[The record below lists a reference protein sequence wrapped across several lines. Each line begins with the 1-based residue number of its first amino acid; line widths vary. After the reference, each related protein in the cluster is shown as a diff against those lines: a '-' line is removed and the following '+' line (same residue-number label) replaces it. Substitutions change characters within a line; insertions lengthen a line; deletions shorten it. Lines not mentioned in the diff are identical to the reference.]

1 MVNWEELVSVKWDM
15 RSDNEILFD
24 LISPQ
29 KTAIN
34 KINVRKKGNVVES
47 IEGDGE
53 RNACVGLQL
62 LYSLHNSHYI
72 TGKSMPVYEFILDEG
87 DSSSYRVLSSK
98 TLADVVEAL
107 IGVYYVENGKQA
119 ANHFMKWVRF
129 EVDFDSATEME
140 MKVRELQERCQ
151 QQAEGLEYK
160 ATRNG
165 NLVTVQVFVDGVQ
178 VSIAQNSQKKM
189 AQKLTARN
197 ALAVLKMKETEAAAK
212 KKENEENG
220 KKKNGSQTFTRQTL
234 NDICL
239 RRNWPM
245 PLYRC
250 VSEGGPTHAKRF
262 IFAMRVNTSDKGKT
276 LIAVLLIKSMY
287 ADLHKQGMKMLDVF
301 LVPKVPL
308 VYQQAEVI
316 RDRWHREFEKK
327 HVLVMTAQIILNILR
342 HSIIKM
348 EAINLLILDE
358 CHHAVKKHPYSLVM
372 SEFYHTTTK
381 VKRPSVLV
389 LQNQIGQVNPQGI
402 EFHFVVG
409 AFESVI
415 TGACMRYFSQF
426 RFDSFD

>member
-1 MVNWEELVSVKWDM
+1 
-15 RSDNEILFD
+15 
-24 LISPQ
+24 
-29 KTAIN
+29 
-34 KINVRKKGNVVES
+34 
-47 IEGDGE
+47 
-53 RNACVGLQL
+53 
-62 LYSLHNSHYI
+62 
-72 TGKSMPVYEFILDEG
+72 MPVYEFILDEG
-87 DSSSYRVLSSK
+87 DLSSYRVLSSK

-119 ANHFMKWVRF
+119 ANHFMKWVGI

-212 KKENEENG
+212 EKENEENG

-250 VSEGGPTHAKRF
+250 VSKGGPAHAKRF
-262 IFAMRVNTSDKGKT
+262 IFAVRVNTSDKGKT
-276 LIAVLLIKSMY
+276 LIAVLLIKSVY
-287 ADLHKQGMKMLDVF
+287 ADLHKQGMKMLAVF

-316 RDRWHREFEKK
+316 REQTGYQVGHYCAE
-327 HVLVMTAQIILNILR
+327 M
-342 HSIIKM
+342 
-348 EAINLLILDE
+348 
-358 CHHAVKKHPYSLVM
+358 
-372 SEFYHTTTK
+372 
-381 VKRPSVLV
+381 
-389 LQNQIGQVNPQGI
+389 GQD
-402 EFHFVVG
+402 FWD
-409 AFESVI
+409 A
-415 TGACMRYFSQF
+415 R
-426 RFDSFD
+426 R